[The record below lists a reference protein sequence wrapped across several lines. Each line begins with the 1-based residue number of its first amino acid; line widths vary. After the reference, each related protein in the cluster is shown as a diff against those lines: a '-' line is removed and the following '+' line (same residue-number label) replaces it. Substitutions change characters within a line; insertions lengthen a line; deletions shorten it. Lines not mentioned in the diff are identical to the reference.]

1 MQNYYVLLIIIS
13 LAHIFQ
19 NDSRI
24 DFDIMRDDDQKIPKE
39 YFRCKVNEKEGNI
52 TENIKNNGPSCK
64 IDIRSLGSGKM

>member
-1 MQNYYVLLIIIS
+1 MQNYCVLLIIIS

-24 DFDIMRDDDQKIPKE
+24 DFDIMRDEDQKIPKE

-52 TENIKNNGPSCK
+52 TDNIKNNGPSCK
-64 IDIRSLGSGKM
+64 IDIRSLESGKM